1 MPLNLFVRRES
12 QVKFK
17 TMRLIFTVIFAS
29 FTLSVNAQFK
39 LTAKIVDNVDKAGVA
54 LAGVKLSSATDAK
67 KQYAGFTTVDGDL
80 QLTDVAP
87 GKYTLQV
94 TSIGYETL
102 NKEVIVRNKDLDLGT
117 LLMATSSIMT
127 DEVEVKAKQIRVEMK
142 GDTTQFNADAYKVN
156 PDASAEDLIR
166 KMPGVE
172 VENGTVKA
180 QGENVRRVLID
191 GKEFF
196 GNDPSL
202 ALKNLPAEIISK
214 IEVFDR
220 QSDQSQFSGFD
231 DGNTEKTIN
240 IITRSGKS
248 NGEFGKVY
256 AGYGLEDQ
264 YLAGGSMNYFK
275 GDARL
280 SIIGLSNN
288 VNQQNFAS
296 DDLLGVLGAS
306 GNSGGRGG
314 RGRRGGGSSGG
325 NPNDFLVNSQG
336 GITTTNA
343 LGFNYID
350 KWGKKIEVSASYF
363 FNQMSNTVIDTL
375 ERVTFIDEANRQFY
389 NEFGNSSNTNYNHR
403 INSRIEYKIN
413 AKNELVFTPN
423 ISFQSNDRNSLFNGQ
438 TSSSADE
445 LLNTIFSNQQST
457 GDSYN
462 LRANLTYRHRF
473 EKRGRTFSVGV
484 GANTKTN
491 NGEGELLSE
500 NETFLPRPRFTV
512 IDQINNSEVINNGY
526 SVRLDFSEPLG
537 ERSQLRFSY
546 KGDFNINQSDRK
558 TFDKDIESNVYD
570 MLNPVLS
577 NSFLNDYNT
586 HAGGISYR
594 YSERGKLTFSA
605 NLDLQ
610 QANLNSNQTFP
621 TELKISRTFTNLL
634 PFAFLRYTISPTKN
648 LRIFYRTSTNAP
660 SITQLQNVVNNTNPL
675 QLRAGNPDLEQEF
688 SQLFTFRYNS
698 TNTEKATSFFA
709 YLNAGLSNN
718 NISNGVFTAT
728 SDTTF
733 RGVTLVRGSQ
743 LTLPINYGQAWN
755 ISSFMTYGF
764 PLTVIKSNIN
774 FNAGVNYSQTPTL
787 VNGNENIS
795 DNLGFKTGLVVG
807 SNISQNVDFTVS
819 YSGGY
824 NVINNSLNP
833 ELNNNYYSQNVSLKL
848 NLLSPKGFF
857 FNSEGINSLFSGLG
871 DFDQNFTLLNVSVGQ
886 KFLKNQQGELKLTAF
901 DILNQNTSINRLV
914 TEAYI
919 EDSRSLVLNRYF
931 MMTFTYNIRNFR

>member
-1 MPLNLFVRRES
+1 
-12 QVKFK
+12 
-17 TMRLIFTVIFAS
+17 
-29 FTLSVNAQFK
+29 
-39 LTAKIVDNVDKAGVA
+39 
-54 LAGVKLSSATDAK
+54 
-67 KQYAGFTTVDGDL
+67 
-80 QLTDVAP
+80 
-87 GKYTLQV
+87 
-94 TSIGYETL
+94 
-102 NKEVIVRNKDLDLGT
+102 
-117 LLMATSSIMT
+117 
-127 DEVEVKAKQIRVEMK
+127 
-142 GDTTQFNADAYKVN
+142 
-156 PDASAEDLIR
+156 
-166 KMPGVE
+166 
-172 VENGTVKA
+172 VKA

-196 GNDPSL
+196 GNDPSM

-248 NGEFGKVY
+248 NGEFGKLY
-256 AGYGLEDQ
+256 AGYGLDDQ
-264 YLAGGSMNYFK
+264 YIAGGSMNYFK
-275 GDARL
+275 GDTRL

-288 VNQQNFAS
+288 INQQNFAS
-296 DDLLGVLGAS
+296 DDLLGVLGTSS
-306 GNSGGRGG
+306 GGGRGG
-314 RGRRGGGSSGG
+314 RGGGRGGRGGGSTGG
-325 NPNDFLVNSQG
+325 NPNDFLVNGQG

-363 FNQMSNTVIDTL
+363 FNQMSNIAIDTL
-375 ERVTFIDEANRQFY
+375 ERTTFIDETNRQFY

-413 AKNELVFTPN
+413 ERNEIVFTPN
-423 ISFQSNDRNSLFNGQ
+423 ISFQTNNSTSLFSGLTN
-438 TSSSADE
+438 SSADE
-445 LLNTIFSNQQST
+445 ILNTISSSQQSN
-457 GDSYN
+457 GNSYN

-473 EKRGRTFSVGV
+473 EKRGRTLSIGV
-484 GANTKTN
+484 GANTQTN
-491 NGEGELLSE
+491 TADGSLLSE
-500 NETFLPRPRFTV
+500 NETFSPRPVFTL
-512 IDQINNSEVINNGY
+512 IDQINSSEVANNGY
-526 SVRLDFSEPLG
+526 SVRADYTEPLS

-546 KGDFNINQSDRK
+546 SGNFNINESDRK
-558 TFDKDIESNVYD
+558 TFDKSVESNIYNI
-570 MLNPVLS
+570 LNPVLS

-586 HAGGISYR
+586 HTGGVSYR
-594 YSERGKLTFSA
+594 YSERGKLSFSA

-621 TELKISRTFTNLL
+621 NELKINRSFTNIL
-634 PFAFLRYTISPTKN
+634 PFASLRYTISPTKN

-660 SITQLQNVVNNTNPL
+660 SITQLQNVVDNSNPL
-675 QLRAGNPDLEQEF
+675 QLSAGNPDLEQEF

-709 YLNAGLSNN
+709 YVNAGLTNN
-718 NISNGVFTAT
+718 NISNGVFTAVR
-728 SDTTF
+728 DTTF
-733 RGVTLVRGSQ
+733 RDVTLARGSQ

-764 PLTVIKSNIN
+764 PLAAIKSNIN
-774 FNAGVNYSQTPTL
+774 FNVGLNYTQTPTL
-787 VNGNENIS
+787 VNSNENIS

-819 YSGGY
+819 YNGGY
-824 NVINNSLNP
+824 NIINNSLTP

-857 FNSEGINSLFSGLG
+857 FNTEGINTLFSGLG
-871 DFDQNFTLLNVSVGQ
+871 DFDQNFTLLNLSIGQ

-919 EDSRSLVLNRYF
+919 EDSRSLVLNRYY
-931 MMTFTYNIRNFR
+931 MLTFTYNIRNFR